1 MEVIR
6 VNIQEEDFLDLCKGD
21 TFIYENR
28 VYIKTFVN
36 NESLA
41 IQLNGKD
48 SGKFNNEI
56 TASIKV
62 LKKTYKLVVGNDEEI

>member
-6 VNIQEEDFLDLCKGD
+6 VNIQEEDFLNLCQGD
-21 TFIYENR
+21 TFIYEHC

-41 IQLNGKD
+41 IRLSGED
-48 SGKFNNEI
+48 SGMPNNEI

-62 LKKTYKLVVGNDEEI
+62 LKKTYKLAGR